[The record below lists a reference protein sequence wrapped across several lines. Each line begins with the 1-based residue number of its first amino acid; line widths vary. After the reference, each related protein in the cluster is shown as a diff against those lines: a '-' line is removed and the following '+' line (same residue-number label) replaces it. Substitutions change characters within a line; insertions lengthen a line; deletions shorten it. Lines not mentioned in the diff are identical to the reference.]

1 MENSI
6 PVISVTGGPGGGKS
20 TFLESYAPEKLM
32 DIGFRIFPVPEPPTL
47 YIPTG
52 IKDISKI
59 RLNDMEKYIDIE
71 WGFLHAHLA
80 FRDAAVK
87 MAELFHKRGEKCV
100 VLCDRGGMD
109 FKPYMPPGVF
119 SALLAENRLMLADVR
134 DFYTAVIHLVTAAE
148 GASDFYTLENNIARQ
163 ENPDDAVLMDRLTR
177 KAWEGHAKLGIIRSA
192 EDFSSKMK
200 CAMAVLLKALGYP
213 EPIETERKFLLKTR
227 PDFRINELKHSTK
240 INIEQMYLMAG
251 NRESRIRKRSQGDS
265 AIYYRTEKLPVA
277 GSHVS
282 RQELEK
288 RISALEYI
296 RLQKFRDFTA
306 NIIRKTRNC
315 FIYNYQYF
323 ELDGIY
329 KPRKEW
335 LLEIELTEENDKVD
349 LPPFLNIE
357 REVTGEEKYSNYGV
371 AKGL

>member
-1 MENSI
+1 
-6 PVISVTGGPGGGKS
+6 
-20 TFLESYAPEKLM
+20 
-32 DIGFRIFPVPEPPTL
+32 
-47 YIPTG
+47 
-52 IKDISKI
+52 
-59 RLNDMEKYIDIE
+59 
-71 WGFLHAHLA
+71 
-80 FRDAAVK
+80 
-87 MAELFHKRGEKCV
+87 MAEPFYKRGEKCV

-119 SALLAENRLMLADVR
+119 EALLAENRLMLADVR

-200 CAMAVLLKALGYP
+200 CDIAVLLKALGYP

-265 AIYYRTEKLPVA
+265 AIYYRTEKLPGA